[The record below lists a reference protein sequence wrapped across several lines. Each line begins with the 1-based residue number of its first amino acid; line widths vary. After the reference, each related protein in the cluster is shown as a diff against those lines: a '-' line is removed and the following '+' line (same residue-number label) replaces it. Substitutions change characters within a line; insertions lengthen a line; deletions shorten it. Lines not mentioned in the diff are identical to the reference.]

1 MNWGSFIYPKTDAL
15 DTKRDAGKPL
25 VLQAGGEL

>member
-1 MNWGSFIYPKTDAL
+1 MSWGGFIYLETGAL

-25 VLQAGGEL
+25 VLQVGGEL

>member
-1 MNWGSFIYPKTDAL
+1 MDWGGFIYLETSAL

-25 VLQAGGEL
+25 VLRAGGEL